1 MAKSVQYLGHIID
14 GEGLRPMS
22 DKIEAVQKAPSPQ
35 NVSELK
41 SYLGLLSYYGKFL
54 PQLATKL
61 APLYVLLGSTVP
73 WRWTKKEATAFQ
85 DSKELLLS
93 SQILVHFD
101 LNQELVLSCDAS
113 PYGVGAVLSHR
124 FSDGTDRPIGFAS
137 RSLTKAERKY
147 SQLEKEGLACIFG
160 VKRFHSYLYGRKF
173 TLITDH
179 KPLLGLLGEIKA
191 IPTQASARIQRWALT
206 LAAYEYTFRYRLGGN
221 HGNAD
226 AMSHLP
232 LQEESVSVPVPEEVV
247 LLMEHLQDSPASV
260 ADIRK
265 ATSRHPVLSHVRQFV
280 QCGWPNQCREEEL
293 KPFCSRQ
300 TELSVQDGC
309 LLWGNRVVV
318 PLSLQSVVLMELHAA
333 HPGVSRMKSLA
344 RMYVCWPGID
354 SDIES
359 LVRSCQQCQ
368 SSQPAPPPAPLHPWS
383 WPGIPWSRLHMG
395 FAGPFMGQN
404 FLVLV
409 DAHSKWIE
417 VFLMSSTTSLAV
429 MERLRVLFAQFGI
442 PQAIVTDNGSAFVSQ
457 EFKSFLQSNGIKH
470 VTSSPYHPAS
480 NGLAE
485 RAVKTFKT
493 GLKKMTDGTTLDKL
507 SRFLFAYRNTPQT
520 TTGVSPAE
528 LLHVG
533 TSPTFSL
540 RPAQT

>member
-1 MAKSVQYLGHIID
+1 MIHVDQDVNPVFCKARPVPYALKPLVEQELANLEKDGVISPIAFSDWAAPIVPVLKSNRSVRICGDFKLTVNKVSKLDRYPIPRIEDLFAKLSGGQRFTKLDLSQAYQQISLEEDSKKFVVVNTHKGLYQYNRLLYGISSAPGIFQRTMECLLQGIPHVVVYLNDILITGQTQEDHLSNLQEVLKRLQTAGLRLRKSKCIFMAKSVQYLGHIID

-61 APLYVLLGSTVP
+61 APLYALLGSTVP

-85 DSKELLLS
+85 DLKELLLS

-101 LNQELVLSCDAS
+101 PNQELVLSCDAS

-206 LAAYEYTFRYRLGGN
+206 LAAYEYTFRYRPGGN

-226 AMSHLP
+226 AMSRLP
-232 LQEESVSVPVPEEVV
+232 LQEESVPVPVPEEVV

-265 ATSRHPVLSHVRQFV
+265 ATSRHPVLSRVRQFV

-300 TELSVQDGC
+300 TELSVQEGC

-318 PLSLQSVVLMELHAA
+318 PPSPQSVVLMQHIQ
-333 HPGVSRMKSLA
+333 V
-344 RMYVCWPGID
+344 
-354 SDIES
+354 
-359 LVRSCQQCQ
+359 
-368 SSQPAPPPAPLHPWS
+368 
-383 WPGIPWSRLHMG
+383 
-395 FAGPFMGQN
+395 
-404 FLVLV
+404 
-409 DAHSKWIE
+409 
-417 VFLMSSTTSLAV
+417 
-429 MERLRVLFAQFGI
+429 
-442 PQAIVTDNGSAFVSQ
+442 
-457 EFKSFLQSNGIKH
+457 
-470 VTSSPYHPAS
+470 
-480 NGLAE
+480 
-485 RAVKTFKT
+485 
-493 GLKKMTDGTTLDKL
+493 
-507 SRFLFAYRNTPQT
+507 YR
-520 TTGVSPAE
+520 E
-528 LLHVG
+528 
-533 TSPTFSL
+533 
-540 RPAQT
+540 

>member
-1 MAKSVQYLGHIID
+1 MYL
-14 GEGLRPMS
+14 
-22 DKIEAVQKAPSPQ
+22 
-35 NVSELK
+35 
-41 SYLGLLSYYGKFL
+41 
-54 PQLATKL
+54 
-61 APLYVLLGSTVP
+61 
-73 WRWTKKEATAFQ
+73 WC
-85 DSKELLLS
+85 
-93 SQILVHFD
+93 
-101 LNQELVLSCDAS
+101 QEISLVL
-113 PYGVGAVLSHR
+113 VWM
-124 FSDGTDRPIGFAS
+124 
-137 RSLTKAERKY
+137 
-147 SQLEKEGLACIFG
+147 
-160 VKRFHSYLYGRKF
+160 
-173 TLITDH
+173 ITDH
-179 KPLLGLLGEIKA
+179 KPLLGLLGEIKV

-206 LAAYEYTFRYRLGGN
+206 LAAYEYTFRYRPGGN

-226 AMSHLP
+226 TMSHLP

-265 ATSRHPVLSHVRQFV
+265 ATSRHPVLSRVRQFV

-318 PLSLQSVVLMELHAA
+318 PPSLQSVVLMELQAV
-333 HPGVSRMKSLA
+333 HPGVSQMKSLA
-344 RMYVCWPGID
+344 RMYVWWPGID

-359 LVRSCQQCQ
+359 LVRSCQ

-383 WPGIPWSRLHMG
+383 WPGIPWSRLHMD
-395 FAGPFMGQN
+395 FAGLFMGQN

-409 DAHSKWIE
+409 DAHSKWIK
-417 VFLMSSTTSLAV
+417 VFPMSSTTFLAV
-429 MERLRVLFAQFGI
+429 VERLRVLFAQFGI
-442 PQAIVTDNGSAFVSQ
+442 PQAIVTDDGSAFVSQ

-528 LLHVG
+528 LLLGHRLRSRLDLLKPDLQVRVLQKQQQQKSQHDCHSKPRGFQLDDRVFVKNFCQGSPWVPGTIVKKKTGPVSYIVKVAGSGQLWRRHVDHIRIRYSS
-533 TSPTFSL
+533 TSETSAVSSSAAWSDTISSDSTPTTGHAITTTGPIQHYPTRVRHPPDRL
-540 RPAQT
+540 TY